1 MVSLRKKCP
10 EEISE
15 FAELYL
21 LQRLS
26 EEDSGEFEE
35 HLLGCSR
42 CMDAVE
48 DAEQFLT
55 AFRGANGRVGAELPL
70 CAREIAFRPGF
81 AGTHSTV

>member
-26 EEDSGEFEE
+26 EEDNCEFEE

-42 CMDAVE
+42 CMDGVE
-48 DAEQFLT
+48 DAEHFLS
-55 AFRGANGRVGAELPL
+55 AFRGANVRLAELPL
-70 CAREIAFRPGF
+70 CARESAFRPGF
-81 AGTHSTV
+81 AVTHSTV